1 MSMQDTVAD
10 MLTRIR
16 NAQLSRHQTVK
27 VPLSQIKKS
36 IADILVSEGYV
47 ASAVVEGE
55 GISQVIEIEL
65 KYGSGQK
72 PVIQML
78 KRESVPGCRVYVSS
92 GEIPEVLGGMGL
104 SILSTSRGVLSGHQA
119 KKQGIGGELL
129 CTVY

>member
-1 MSMQDTVAD
+1 MSMTDPIAD

-27 VPLSQIKKS
+27 IPLSQIKKS

-65 KYGSGQK
+65 KDGSGQK

>member
-1 MSMQDTVAD
+1 MSMTDPIAD

-27 VPLSQIKKS
+27 IPLSQIKKS

>member
-1 MSMQDTVAD
+1 MSMTDPIAD

-65 KYGSGQK
+65 KYGSG
-72 PVIQML
+72 
-78 KRESVPGCRVYVSS
+78 
-92 GEIPEVLGGMGL
+92 
-104 SILSTSRGVLSGHQA
+104 
-119 KKQGIGGELL
+119 
-129 CTVY
+129 

>member
-1 MSMQDTVAD
+1 MSMTDPIAD

-78 KRESVPGCRVYVSS
+78 KRESVPGCRVYVSN

>member
-1 MSMQDTVAD
+1 MSMTDPIAD

-16 NAQLSRHQTVK
+16 NAQLSRHQSVK

>member
-1 MSMQDTVAD
+1 MSMTDPIAD

-16 NAQLSRHQTVK
+16 NAQLSRHQSVK
-27 VPLSQIKKS
+27 IPLSQIKKS

-104 SILSTSRGVLSGHQA
+104 SILSTSRGVLSGLQA

>member
-1 MSMQDTVAD
+1 MSMTDPIAD

-92 GEIPEVLGGMGL
+92 GEIHEVLGGMGL

>member
-1 MSMQDTVAD
+1 MSMTDPIAD